1 MKEPSRWPFVCQRNV
16 SDSVTPIIC
25 VRMWVARTASPLR
38 EADRIPG
45 PSKSRERL
53 RKFEAARPPGPES
66 RKNCQLAREIFAAAV
81 LLSRN
86 RILMTGA
93 AARVTRRVTMPD
105 RLPEERKES
114 CHGGRDR
121 LGREAGPATR
131 GHQEPRYSST
141 SDLRRSK
148 SSSGMLTKTKTGPSL
163 SLRHTMDSTS
173 SGFRSG
179 G

>member
-1 MKEPSRWPFVCQRNV
+1 
-16 SDSVTPIIC
+16 
-25 VRMWVARTASPLR
+25 
-38 EADRIPG
+38 
-45 PSKSRERL
+45 
-53 RKFEAARPPGPES
+53 
-66 RKNCQLAREIFAAAV
+66 
-81 LLSRN
+81 
-86 RILMTGA
+86 MTGA

-105 RLPEERKES
+105 RLPEERQES

-179 G
+179 GGKRSLTRLPAPTLSSSLTLTPWGPTSMVSRLTVRPPGISTATRHDARARGYLRSSAEWPLIRLSFYLEARGKTP